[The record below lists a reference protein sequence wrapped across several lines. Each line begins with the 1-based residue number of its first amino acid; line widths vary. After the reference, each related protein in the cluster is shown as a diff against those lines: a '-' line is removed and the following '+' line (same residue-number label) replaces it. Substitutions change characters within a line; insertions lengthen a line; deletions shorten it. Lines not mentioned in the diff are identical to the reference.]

1 MVYKAFIAF
10 SGYLST
16 RETINKGIIDDFT
29 FRLHYTI
36 TTALLFLSSAL
47 ISMSD
52 LVGKNYQN
60 CFMLIVY
67 NFLFHWIY
75 ITKSEENVFNSF

>member
-16 RETINKGIIDDFT
+16 RESRDKGIIDDFT
-29 FRLHYTI
+29 FRLHYTF

-52 LVGKNYQN
+52 LVGK
-60 CFMLIVY
+60 I
-67 NFLFHWIY
+67 
-75 ITKSEENVFNSF
+75 

>member
-67 NFLFHWIY
+67 NFLDLY
-75 ITKSEENVFNSF
+75 N